1 VPRRSLAAA
10 ALAGVA
16 IVAVALGWL
25 EDPPHLTADHAAH
38 AAEAAF
44 EDTGLDASVE
54 GEPVSASYTQRT
66 GQPVDV
72 WTVLVMVREQPVQL
86 QISRAD
92 ARAVAIDDLTLDGT
106 SYVLSDAEHESVAKR
121 VDDTTLDRQLR
132 SNIALTV
139 AAALVVALAIAH
151 AALATPKETT

>member
-1 VPRRSLAAA
+1 VRRRSLAAA

-16 IVAVALGWL
+16 IVAVAIGWL
-25 EDPPHLTADHAAH
+25 EDPPPLTAERAAD

-44 EDTGLDASVE
+44 ASTGLDASVE
-54 GEPVSASYTQRT
+54 GDPVSASYIRRT
-66 GQPVDV
+66 GAPVDV
-72 WTVLVMVREQPVQL
+72 WTVLVIVREQPVQL

-92 ARAVAIDDLTLDGT
+92 ARAVAMDDLTLDGA
-106 SYVLSDAEHESVAKR
+106 SYVLSDAEYESVAKR

-139 AAALVVALAIAH
+139 AAALVVALAIVH